1 MQLPWDYA
9 PPSGRLLLASQANLV
24 NQASQMIGCAA
35 YAEFAPNT
43 CELRRLF
50 VLEGYRSQGYSRHLL
65 LRLVQEAQPTYQ
77 YMILRVIPSMR
88 EAWALFESV
97 GFYLIEPYVDHPHE
111 GVSYMALDLR
121 TVRAKT

>member
-9 PPSGRLLLASQANLV
+9 PPSGRLLLAHRASQAV
-24 NQASQMIGCAA
+24 GCAA
-35 YAEFAPNT
+35 YSQFAPNT

-50 VLEGYRSQGYSRHLL
+50 VREEHRSAGVGRRLL
-65 LRLVQEAQPTYQ
+65 ARLIQEARPSYQ

-88 EAWALFESV
+88 EARALFERV

-121 TVRAKT
+121 NIRVRT

>member
-9 PPSGRLLLASQANLV
+9 PPSGRLLLASQAGLGPAGHV
-24 NQASQMIGCAA
+24 IGCAA

-50 VLEGYRSQGYSRHLL
+50 VMEGYRSQGYGRALL
-65 LRLVQEAQPTYQ
+65 LRLIQEAQATYQ
-77 YMILRVIPSMR
+77 YMILRVIPSMG
-88 EAWALFESV
+88 EARVLFESV
-97 GFYLIEPYVDHPHE
+97 GFYWIEPYVDHPHE

-121 TVRAKT
+121 AMHAKA

>member
-9 PPSGRLLLASQANLV
+9 PPSGRLLLASQAGRV
-24 NQASQMIGCAA
+24 MGCAA

-50 VLEGYRSQGYSRHLL
+50 VMEGNRSQTYGRQLL
-65 LRLVQEAQPTYQ
+65 TRLIQEARPTYQ
-77 YMILRVIPSMR
+77 YMVLQVIPSMR

-111 GVSYMALDLR
+111 GVSYMDLDLR
-121 TVRAKT
+121 AGHAKA